1 MAQLARYG
9 ADASTRFDD
18 VSVSHDGFVR
28 HLRTLVNVENAQEI
42 RQTEVMD
49 GNNTIGE
56 QLRRLQERAGLSYD
70 AIARKAG
77 YRGRSSVQRFFS
89 PDYAPQYL
97 PLSVA
102 ERLAAAFEETSVG
115 RDPIMALAGLPE
127 KNATTVQYEGQ
138 SLAKLLR
145 DVPVYGT
152 ALGASRD
159 FDGTAIEQTTL
170 NTGEIIAFFQRPT
183 MLNGRTNVYGLYIQG
198 SSMSPRFEH
207 GESAFVERGRPARIG
222 DEVVV
227 YLRDKEEDD
236 GERAAGVLVKR
247 LVRNSASYVE
257 LEQFNPPVTF
267 KIERE
272 NIVRIDR
279 VIPWAELLS

>member
-9 ADASTRFDD
+9 ADASTRLDD

-28 HLRTLVNVENAQEI
+28 YLRTLVNVENAQEI

-102 ERLAAAFEETSVG
+102 ERLALAFEETSVG